1 MTLLL
6 FQDTTKAIQD
16 TTKKVAQ
23 KTQEVIEKSKD
34 FWNIELIPSSNL
46 TVGRILTDMLVLI
59 IIYASARLLIWFLQR
74 VITRR
79 LSKVKAIDRGKQFA
93 ILQITKY
100 IIYVIA
106 ISIMLNR
113 MHIGSALLAGS
124 AALFVGIGFGLQQ
137 IANDLISGLII
148 LFEGRVKVGD
158 MVEMNATVGRVTSIG
173 VRTST
178 VETRD
183 SIEIIVPNSKF
194 MSDNVINWS
203 SNRSATTRFQIAV
216 GVAYGSNVELVKEKL
231 IEAAYAHED
240 IVSKPEKPYVL
251 FKDFADNSLN
261 FELNFWTSNTWD
273 IEIVQSD
280 LRFMVDK
287 LFREVNI
294 TIAFPQRDVHL
305 TVDDKDVTKL
315 KKVFAGK

>member
-1 MTLLL
+1 MSILAS
-6 FQDTTKAIQD
+6 FQDFLDIAPIPGYKA
-16 TTKKVAQ
+16 
-23 KTQEVIEKSKD
+23 
-34 FWNIELIPSSNL
+34 L
-46 TVGRILTDMLVLI
+46 TIGRMLSDLFILA
-59 IIYASARLLIWFLQR
+59 IIYFGARFLIWTLQR
-74 VITRR
+74 VISRR
-79 LSKVKAIDRGKQFA
+79 LSRVKSIDKGKQFA

-106 ISIMLNR
+106 ISIMLTR
-113 MHIGSALLAGS
+113 MHIGSAIFAGS

-158 MVEMNATVGRVTSIG
+158 MVEMNDTVGRITSIG
-173 VRTST
+173 IRTST

-194 MSDNVINWS
+194 ISDNVINWS
-203 SNRSATTRFQIAV
+203 SNRSASTRFQITV

-231 IEAAYAHED
+231 VEAAYAHED

-251 FKDFADNSLN
+251 FNDFADNSLD
-261 FELNFWTSNTWD
+261 FELHFWTANTWD
-273 IEIVQSD
+273 IEIVRSD
-280 LRFMVDK
+280 LRFTINK

-305 TVDDKDVTKL
+305 TVDDTDVNKL
-315 KKVFAGK
+315 KKVFSGK

>member
-1 MTLLL
+1 MTLFL

-23 KTQEVIEKSKD
+23 KAEGVIEQSKD
-34 FWNIELIPSSNL
+34 FWNVELIPSSNL
-46 TVGRILTDMLVLI
+46 TVGRILTDILVLI

-74 VITRR
+74 LITRR

-158 MVEMNATVGRVTSIG
+158 MVEMNSTVGRVTSIG

-183 SIEIIVPNSKF
+183 SIEIIVPNSRF

-203 SNRSATTRFQIAV
+203 SNRSVTTRFQIAV

-240 IVSKPEKPYVL
+240 IVPKPEKPYVL

-280 LRFMVDK
+280 VRFTIDK
-287 LFREVNI
+287 LFREAGIV
-294 TIAFPQRDVHL
+294 IAFPQRDVHL

>member
-1 MTLLL
+1 MTLFL

-23 KTQEVIEKSKD
+23 KAEGIIDQSKD
-34 FWNIELIPSSNL
+34 FWNVELIPSSNL
-46 TVGRILTDMLVLI
+46 TVGRILTDILVLI

-74 VITRR
+74 LITRR

-158 MVEMNATVGRVTSIG
+158 MVEMNSTVGRVTSIG

-183 SIEIIVPNSKF
+183 SIEIIVPNSRF

-203 SNRSATTRFQIAV
+203 SNRSVTTRFQIAV

-240 IVSKPEKPYVL
+240 IVPKPEKPYVL

-280 LRFMVDK
+280 VRFTIDK
-287 LFREVNI
+287 LFREAGIV
-294 TIAFPQRDVHL
+294 IAFPQRDVHL

>member
-1 MTLLL
+1 M
-6 FQDTTKAIQD
+6 QDTTQ
-16 TTKKVAQ
+16 KVAQ
-23 KTQEVIEKSKD
+23 KAQDVLGKSKD

-46 TVGRILTDMLVLI
+46 TVGRILTDILVLI

-79 LSKVKAIDRGKQFA
+79 LAKVKAIDRGKQFA

-100 IIYVIA
+100 VIYVIA

-203 SNRSATTRFQIAV
+203 SNRSVTTRFQIAV

-280 LRFMVDK
+280 LRFTIDK
-287 LFREVNI
+287 LFREVDI
-294 TIAFPQRDVHL
+294 TIAFPQRDIHL

-315 KKVFAGK
+315 KKVFVGK

>member
-16 TTKKVAQ
+16 TSKHVGQ
-23 KTQEVIEKSKD
+23 KTQEILEKSKD

-46 TVGRILTDMLVLI
+46 TVGRILTDILVLI

-79 LSKVKAIDRGKQFA
+79 LAKVKAIDRGKQFA

-100 IIYVIA
+100 VIYVIA

-203 SNRSATTRFQIAV
+203 SNRSVTTRFQIAV

-280 LRFMVDK
+280 LRFTVDK
-287 LFREVNI
+287 LFREVDI

-315 KKVFAGK
+315 KKVFVGK

>member
-6 FQDTTKAIQD
+6 FQDTTQVSPDSSRIAQQVAEK
-16 TTKKVAQ
+16 TKEIWDLA
-23 KTQEVIEKSKD
+23 
-34 FWNIELIPSSNL
+34 LIPGSKF
-46 TVGRILTDMLVLI
+46 TIGRILEDIVVLI
-59 IIYASARLLIWFLQR
+59 VIYACARLLIWFLQR
-74 VITRR
+74 IITRR
-79 LSKVKAIDRGKQFA
+79 LSSVKTIDKGKQFA

-106 ISIMLNR
+106 ISIMLSR
-113 MHIGSALLAGS
+113 MHIGSALFAGS

-158 MVEMNATVGRVTSIG
+158 MVEMNSTVGRVTSIG

-203 SNRSATTRFQIAV
+203 SNRSVTTRFQITV

-261 FELNFWTSNTWD
+261 FELHFWTSNTWD
-273 IEIVQSD
+273 IEIVRSD
-280 LRFMVDK
+280 LRFTIDK
-287 LFREVNI
+287 LFREVDVV
-294 TIAFPQRDVHL
+294 IAFPQRDVHL
-305 TVDDKDVTKL
+305 SVEDKDVTKL
-315 KKVFAGK
+315 KKVFSGK

>member
-1 MTLLL
+1 MSILAS
-6 FQDTTKAIQD
+6 FQDFLDIAPIPGYKA
-16 TTKKVAQ
+16 
-23 KTQEVIEKSKD
+23 
-34 FWNIELIPSSNL
+34 L
-46 TVGRILTDMLVLI
+46 TIGRMLSDLFILA
-59 IIYASARLLIWFLQR
+59 IIYFGARFLIWALQR
-74 VITRR
+74 VISRR
-79 LSKVKAIDRGKQFA
+79 LSKVKSIDKGKQFA

-100 IIYVIA
+100 VIYVIA
-106 ISIMLNR
+106 ISIMLTR
-113 MHIGSALLAGS
+113 MHIGSAIFAGS

-158 MVEMNATVGRVTSIG
+158 MVEMNDTVGRITSVG

-194 MSDNVINWS
+194 ISDNVINWS
-203 SNRSATTRFQIAV
+203 SNRSASTRFQITV
-216 GVAYGSNVELVKEKL
+216 GVAYGSHVELVKEKL
-231 IEAAYAHED
+231 VEAAYAHED
-240 IVSKPEKPYVL
+240 VVSKPEKPYVL

-261 FELNFWTSNTWD
+261 FELHFWTANTWD
-273 IEIVQSD
+273 IEIVRSD
-280 LRFMVDK
+280 LRFTIDK

-305 TVDDKDVTKL
+305 TVDDADVNKL